1 MKRFRSIRVCLVLIT
16 IAVALSATAQ
26 TSTPAR
32 RRSVNPG
39 ADEIT
44 ILQTTDLHHH
54 ANGSDHVGL
63 DVDPVTGT
71 SVTGA
76 YSRVA
81 AYVDFVRSTTTHPVI
96 LVDSGDWTMGTLY
109 DLTNG
114 SRPLALAFLDS
125 MRYDAVTLGNHEFDY
140 TPAGLAQ
147 ILGRAQSAFAF
158 KTPIVASN
166 MNLGG
171 NTDLAPFFGA
181 GKAIQPSYVKQ
192 LSNGL
197 KVGFIGL
204 MGQAAALDAVSTP
217 VTFSPLS
224 SNYASIQTIV
234 DNLRDAGGAQI
245 VIALSHSGTSAAGT
259 SGEDVDLARHVRG
272 INVIA
277 SGHTHTPLAS
287 AVAVSNGNWTTQ
299 IIDAGAFGTNVARL
313 DLQVS
318 RASGTSSFQKY
329 SNVAMTNS
337 SLASL
342 RAGLAPDASTTSLVH
357 ATDLQLNA
365 TLAALLSQYFADYDP
380 AALGKGIYH
389 PVASAAQ
396 TMLSNSTNPVASP
409 NGLGDLV
416 ADSIRNVPNAIVAQA
431 LAGAGGNPA
440 NLPGYDFTPYQA
452 GVVATG
458 VLRGKLLSGLALT
471 FADIYDVLPLGISPD
486 SSQSLPV
493 GYPLVSVYLDPSDLR
508 KVAALQ
514 LVAQSNL
521 VPSDFYVN
529 LSGVQYSLKTAE
541 LYTYFK
547 YATAAAVLQLTADK
561 LAAGSATAGKA
572 FTGLF
577 SLGTDHGA
585 ALTAAA
591 AAGNPFAAAMVGLND
606 ASPDAAQTA
615 LNLSTMG
622 EVSATALG
630 GGTTA
635 VSALVVNKAIA
646 AIEQLSGFAA
656 TDTTSVGPVTALSST
671 NRIRVAVDLYAVLL
685 LNAVQSQYG
694 IAVTPYQAATG
705 STTLSPSDFPT
716 LLGNRIDAAP
726 ATAGVQELKE
736 WMALLSNVGT
746 VLGGVIGPD
755 YASTTNFADFPTS
768 GVAVRTR
775 NSSYPLASIGQLVRT
790 ISTLQQ
796 AP

>member
-1 MKRFRSIRVCLVLIT
+1 MKRFRSFRFALALIT

-26 TSTPAR
+26 PSVAR
-32 RRSVNPG
+32 RRAVNPAG
-39 ADEIT
+39 DEIT

-81 AYVDFVRSTTTHPVI
+81 AYVAFVRSTTTHPVI

-109 DLTNG
+109 DLTLG

-147 ILGRAQSAFAF
+147 ILGRAQSTFAF

-166 MNLGG
+166 MNLGA
-171 NTDLAPFFGA
+171 NADLAPFFGA

-204 MGQAAALDAVSTP
+204 MGEAAALDALSTP
-217 VTFSPLS
+217 VTFAPLS
-224 SNYASIQTIV
+224 TNYSSIQSIV
-234 DNLRDAGGAQI
+234 DDLRNTGGAQI
-245 VIALSHSGTSAAGT
+245 VIALSHSGTSASGT
-259 SGEDVDLARHVRG
+259 SGEDVELARHVRG

-287 AVAVSNGNWTTQ
+287 ATAVTNGSWTTQ

-313 DLQVS
+313 DLQVY
-318 RASGTSSFQKY
+318 RATGTASFQKY
-329 SNVAMTNS
+329 SNVAMTSS

-342 RAGLAPDASTTSLVH
+342 SSSLGPDAPTTALVH

-365 TLAALLSQYFADYDP
+365 NLAALLSQYFSDYDP
-380 AALGKGIYH
+380 SALGKGIYH
-389 PVASAAQ
+389 PVAIAAQ
-396 TMLSNSTNPVASP
+396 TMLSNSSNPVVSP

-416 ADSIRNVPNAIVAQA
+416 ADSVRNVPNAIVSNT
-431 LAGAGGNPA
+431 LAAVGGNTA

-458 VLRGKLLSGLALT
+458 VLRAKLPTGVPLT
-471 FADIYDVLPLGISPD
+471 FTDIYDVLPLGISPD
-486 SSQSLPV
+486 AAQTLPV
-493 GYPLVSVYLDPSDLR
+493 GYPLISVYIDPSDLR

-529 LSGVQYSLKTAE
+529 LSGVLYSLKTAE
-541 LYTYFK
+541 SYSYFK
-547 YATAAAVLQLTADK
+547 YATAAAVLQITVDK
-561 LAAGSATAGKA
+561 LAAGSAAATQAA
-572 FTGLF
+572 NGLF
-577 SLGTDHGA
+577 ALGSDRGA
-585 ALTAAA
+585 ALSAAA
-591 AAGNPFAAAMVGLND
+591 LAGNPYAAAMVALND

-615 LNLSTMG
+615 ANLSVMG
-622 EVSATALG
+622 EVAATALG
-630 GGTTA
+630 GTRA
-635 VSALVVNKAIA
+635 VSALVVNKAVA
-646 AIEQLSGFAA
+646 AIDRLSGFAA
-656 TDTTSVGPVTALSST
+656 TDTTSTGAVTELSSSS
-671 NRIRVAVDLYAVLL
+671 RIRVAVDLYAVLL

-694 IAVTPYQAATG
+694 IAITPYQAATG

-726 ATAGVQELKE
+726 ATSGVQELKE
-736 WMALLSNVGT
+736 WMALLSNIGT
-746 VLGGVIGPD
+746 NLAGIIGPD
-755 YASTTNFADFPTS
+755 YTSTTNFTDFPTS

-775 NSSYPLASIGQLVRT
+775 NASYPLASIAQLVRT
-790 ISTLQQ
+790 VSTLQQ

>member
-1 MKRFRSIRVCLVLIT
+1 MKCFRSFRFFVALLS
-16 IAVALSATAQ
+16 IAVVLPATAQ
-26 TSTPAR
+26 THAR
-32 RRSVNPG
+32 RRAVNPT
-39 ADEIT
+39 DEIT

-63 DVDPVTGT
+63 DVDAVTGT

-109 DLTNG
+109 DLTLG

-147 ILGRAQSAFAF
+147 ILGRAQSTFSF

-166 MNLGG
+166 MNLNG
-171 NTDLAPFFGA
+171 NADLAPFYGA
-181 GKAIQPSYVKQ
+181 GKTIQPSYVKT

-197 KVGFIGL
+197 RVGFIGL
-204 MGQAAALDAVSTP
+204 MGEAAALDAVSAP
-217 VTFSPLS
+217 VTFPPLS
-224 SNYASIQTIV
+224 SNYAAIQAIV
-234 DNLRDAGGAQI
+234 DDLRNSAGAQV
-245 VIALSHSGTSAAGT
+245 VIALSHSGTNAAGT
-259 SGEDVDLARHVRG
+259 SGEDVELARHVRG

-287 AVAVSNGNWTTQ
+287 ANTVANGSWTTQ

-318 RASGTSSFQKY
+318 RPSGTTSFQKY

-337 SLASL
+337 SLALQRS
-342 RAGLAPDASTTSLVH
+342 GLGPDAATTSLIH
-357 ATDLQLNA
+357 ATDQQLNA
-365 TLAALLSQYFADYDP
+365 SLAALLSQYFADYDP
-380 AALGKGIYH
+380 SSLGKGIYH

-396 TMLSNSTNPVASP
+396 TMQSNSSNLVVSP

-416 ADSIRNVPNAIVAQA
+416 ADSVRNVPNAIVSQT
-431 LAGAGGNPA
+431 LSGVGGNPA
-440 NLPGYDFTPYQA
+440 SLPGYDFTPYQA

-458 VLRGKLLSGLALT
+458 VLRGKLLSGVPIT
-471 FADIYDVLPLGISPD
+471 FADVYDVLPLGISPD
-486 SSQSLPV
+486 ASQTLPV
-493 GYPLVSVYLDPSDLR
+493 GYPLISVYLDPADLR

-529 LSGVQYSLKTAE
+529 LSGVQYSLKSAE
-541 LYTYFK
+541 SYTYFK
-547 YATAAAVLQLTADK
+547 YATGAAVLQITVDK
-561 LAAGSATAGKA
+561 FGQGSAAATAA
-572 FTGLF
+572 VNGLF

-585 ALTAAA
+585 ALIAAA
-591 AAGNPFAAAMVGLND
+591 QAGNPYAAAMIALND
-606 ASPDAAQTA
+606 PAPDATQTA
-615 LNLSTMG
+615 TNLSAMG
-622 EVSATALG
+622 DLGVAAL

-635 VSALVVNKAIA
+635 VSALVVNKALA
-646 AIEQLSGFAA
+646 AIDKLSGFAPTDA
-656 TDTTSVGPVTALSST
+656 TNVGTATELSST
-671 NRIRVAVDLYAVLL
+671 NRIRLAVDLYAVLL

-694 IAVTPYQAATG
+694 IKITPYQAATG
-705 STTLSPSDFPT
+705 TTTLSAADFPT

-736 WMALLSNVGT
+736 WMALLSNVAT
-746 VLGGVIGPD
+746 SLGGVIGPD

-768 GVAVRTR
+768 GAAVRNR
-775 NSSYPLASIGQLVRT
+775 NSSYPLASIAQLV
-790 ISTLQQ
+790 STVGKLQQ